1 MVGMIQAP
9 NQTPADRLDQ
19 MVLQYEKDLLRICCI
34 YLRDRT
40 AAEDVV
46 QETFLKAFRN
56 LDSFRGESSE
66 KTWLISIAINC
77 CRDYRRSAWYRYI
90 DRSISVDQLP
100 ILSSALP
107 SDDHI
112 ALSMAIMKLKPKY
125 MEVVLLRFYEG
136 YPIKEIARILN
147 LTEAAV
153 SSRINK
159 AKQKLKTELEGGEDD
174 EK

>member
-1 MVGMIQAP
+1 MGMIQAP

-19 MVLQYEKDLLRICCI
+19 MVRQYEKDLLRVCCI

-46 QETFLKAFRN
+46 QETFLKAYRN
-56 LDSFRGESSE
+56 LDFFRGESSE
-66 KTWLISIAINC
+66 KTWLMRIAINC

-90 DRSISVDQLP
+90 DNRVSIDQLP
-100 ILSSALP
+100 TLSTAPP
-107 SDDHI
+107 SDEHI
-112 ALSMAIMKLKPKY
+112 ALTMAIMKLKPKY
-125 MEVVLLRFYEG
+125 VEVVLLYFYEG
-136 YPIKEIARILN
+136 YPIKEIASMLN

-153 SSRINK
+153 SSRIHK
-159 AKQKLKTELEGGEDD
+159 AKRKLRDELEGGEDD